1 MSPRVLIVDD
11 EESVTVT
18 MAAILEMDGYSV
30 ATALRAD
37 DALTQIEAE
46 EFDLVLTDLRLD
58 DFDGMDVL
66 AAARRKSPE
75 TVGIVLTGYA
85 SLESAVKALR
95 EGAYDY
101 MLKPADVEE
110 LRATVARGIER
121 RKLGEQLRARVAD
134 LEAANRTINELNEG
148 LQDRIA
154 HATAELHARVRDLD
168 EARTELQTSYE
179 KLQELDKLKSQF
191 LSIASHELKTPITA
205 MSGFLQ
211 VALRRVRR
219 LGGGEAAAPVAEGL
233 RTITEQLEVVY
244 RQTGKLARLV
254 DELLDV
260 SRIQTGR
267 IEFRYG
273 EVDLSELANEVAT
286 RMQLTTAVHEI
297 SVRRDSANV
306 VTADRDHLEQVLNN
320 LVANAIKYSP
330 TGGSIAIDIRPDDGG
345 VRISVTD
352 QGIGIPEKELDAIFG
367 LFYRS
372 PYRSASDAAGMG
384 LGLYISKEI
393 VVRHGGRIWAESGGV
408 KGSTLNVVIPRMPIG
423 STKPDAA
430 QPSAARR

>member
-1 MSPRVLIVDD
+1 MREQPKVLVVDD
-11 EESVTVT
+11 EESVVVT
-18 MAAILEMDGYSV
+18 IKAILQLDGYDV
-30 ATALRAD
+30 ATTTSCKQARVMVRD
-37 DALTQIEAE
+37 TEY
-46 EFDLVLTDLRLD
+46 DLVLTDLRLE
-58 DFDGMDVL
+58 DGDGLEVL
-66 AAARRKSPE
+66 KAVRESHPE
-75 TVGIVLTGYA
+75 TVTIMLTGYA
-85 SLESAVKALR
+85 SLESAIQALR
-95 EGAYDY
+95 AGAYDY
-101 MLKPADVEE
+101 LVKPSEVEE
-110 LRATVARGIER
+110 LRSTVARGLER
-121 RKLGEQLRARVAD
+121 RRLGQELRLRVAE
-134 LEAANRTINELNEG
+134 LAELNAS
-148 LQDRIA
+148 LQQRIDE
-154 HATAELHARVRDLD
+154 ATAELKER
-168 EARTELQTSYE
+168 YE
-179 KLQELDKLKSQF
+179 QLKELDKMKSQF

-219 LGGGEAAAPVAEGL
+219 LSQGEAAAPVAEGL
-233 RTITEQLEVVY
+233 RAITEQLEVVY

-273 EVDLSELANEVAT
+273 DVDLSELANEVAT
-286 RMQLTTAVHEI
+286 RMQLTTTTHEI
-297 SVRRDSANV
+297 TVRRDSENV

-320 LVANAIKYSP
+320 LVTNAIKYSP
-330 TGGSIAIDIRPDDGG
+330 SGGAITIDVRPDDGG
-345 VRISVTD
+345 VRLSVTD

-372 PYRSASDAAGMG
+372 PDRAARDAAGMG

-408 KGSTLNVVIPRMPIG
+408 KGSTLNVLIPRVPIG
-423 STKPDAA
+423 ATKPDVA